1 MLLDERRARPGNGQA
16 SWSISAVARAAEAAT
31 PTAAGPRL
39 PAQAPATA
47 GESGSAAGG
56 VSGATSGGAGPASS
70 AAAEV
75 SAAMAAQ
82 TAAAIAD
89 FVAEHGMAADQAGLT
104 VASGPVDLTRVR
116 RLASRVVLRRVRGT
130 PITAARTGRPA
141 VARYNFRSDDVD
153 VDRTVAELMANPVP
167 RHRDIWVRDQ
177 VPRRRGVV
185 LLLDIS
191 GSMRGSQLLTAAT
204 AAAAATVAMSAHDE
218 LAVIAFS
225 RDAVTMRA
233 ATQQLPA
240 DRLVESVLAARPHG
254 RTDIVAAL
262 KAGLTHAARMS
273 APRPVTI
280 LLTDG
285 AHNCAGD
292 PLAMAARFTRLN
304 VLATTE
310 SGWRLERCR
319 ALAAAGDGRCE
330 PVGGLV
336 ELPHA
341 LSLLIE

>member
-1 MLLDERRARPGNGQA
+1 MTEQRSGRLAGKV
-16 SWSISAVARAAEAAT
+16 VAIT
-31 PTAAGPRL
+31 G
-39 PAQAPATA
+39 
-47 GESGSAAGG
+47 AAGG
-56 VSGATSGGAGPASS
+56 VSGATSGGARPASS
-70 AAAEV
+70 AAADV

-89 FVAEHGMAADQAGLT
+89 FVAEHGTAADQAGLT
-104 VASGPVDLTRVR
+104 VASGPLDLTRVR

-153 VDRTVAELMANPVP
+153 VERTVAELMTVP
-167 RHRDIWVRDQ
+167 QHRDIWVRDQ

-204 AAAAATVAMSAHDE
+204 AAAAATLAMSAHDE

-319 ALAAAGDGRCE
+319 ALAAAGAGCCE
-330 PVGGLV
+330 PAGGLV
-336 ELPHA
+336 ELPNA